1 MEMKNID
8 KGQRS
13 ESTLTMSTT
22 RRSSNDYRSMDDLP
36 PYHEERNEMYYHP
49 PSDHEERERFLPP
62 RQPNPGIIRP
72 KATKPLMISVDA
84 QPPPREPI
92 AMVTALP
99 NGALNMDRGEAGM
112 LSRPGFPRT
121 QYNMQYTSGGG
132 PRVNAGDL
140 PQPPPSQRPP
150 DCHSLGQGQPMAVI
164 APGQHEFEG
173 YRSLPRGNRPMRSF
187 TSPNPH
193 NYPKPLSGV
202 HHHSTPK
209 HQIVKPQQSPYKKA
223 GPPLSAVPVKPRAI
237 PVIKPKAPD
246 VVLKAGA
253 DPDIQKSESTEELSA
268 EMANL
273 DCLMKDLNAITQQN
287 FEV

>member
-140 PQPPPSQRPP
+140 PQPPPIQAFPVEYA
-150 DCHSLGQGQPMAVI
+150 L
-164 APGQHEFEG
+164 
-173 YRSLPRGNRPMRSF
+173 
-187 TSPNPH
+187 
-193 NYPKPLSGV
+193 
-202 HHHSTPK
+202 
-209 HQIVKPQQSPYKKA
+209 KPQQSPYKKA